1 MKLSIITINYNNKVG
16 LQKTIDSVTSQTFK
30 TFEWII
36 IDGGSTD
43 GSKELI
49 EKYTQHITYWVSE
62 PDKGIYNAMNKGIKV
77 AKGEYLLFLNSGDY
91 FNEDNIIE
99 RVIYTEFVADVVYG
113 SSVMVWNKDYRTIW
127 DMPIENVTGKLFF
140 EGSLLHQA
148 SFIRRNLFDK
158 FGNYDETYMI
168 AADWKFFTKAI
179 VFGNSTVQRLPFTTA
194 VYGVDGIST
203 RRKDIDSEERK
214 RGIGELWPPLI
225 YKDYERLVTLDKIS
239 NNELVILALKV
250 YNTNRYIRSI
260 ARYTMTALIAV
271 YSLFKKKH

>member
-1 MKLSIITINYNNKVG
+1 MKLSIITINFNNKAG
-16 LQKTIDSVTSQTFK
+16 LQKTMDSVINQTFK
-30 TFEWII
+30 DFEWII

-49 EKYTQHITYWVSE
+49 EQYSKHITYWVSE

-91 FNEDNIIE
+91 LKDNNIIE
-99 RVIYTEFVADVVYG
+99 RVIYTEFIADIVYG
-113 SSVMVWNKDYRTIW
+113 STVMVWDKNYHTIW

-148 SFIRRNLFDK
+148 SFIRRSLFEK
-158 FGNYDETYMI
+158 FGVYDETYMI

-194 VYGVDGIST
+194 VYGIDGIST
-203 RRKDIDSEERK
+203 TRKDIDSEERK
-214 RGIGELWPPLI
+214 RGIGELWPPMI
-225 YKDYERLVTLDKIS
+225 SKDYERMSRLDKMSS
-239 NNELVILALKV
+239 NEMVILALKV
-250 YNTNRYIRSI
+250 YKTNRYMRTI
-260 ARYTMTALIAV
+260 ARYTMKLLIAV
-271 YSLFKKKH
+271 YSILKKIN